1 MTSTVPAPSATVGAN
16 ASAVLPPR
24 PRISLSTSSTYP
36 EPTEY
41 AFEMAAKLGF
51 DGVEVMVIT
60 DSTSQDAHALA
71 DLSKAYDMPI
81 VSIHAPCLIVTQ
93 FVWGS
98 DPEVKL
104 RRSVDMARDL
114 GSDVVVVHPPFRWQR
129 EYALGFT
136 ELVDELSARGDV
148 KVAVE
153 NMFPWAVPGRK
164 VAAYAPHWD
173 PREQEYADV
182 TLDVSHCA
190 AAGVDCMDMASDLGT
205 RLRHLH
211 LTDGSGSAR
220 DEHLVPGRGRQPVG
234 GLVSKLAAIGFDG
247 HYVVEINTRKAGDR
261 AAREVDLAESMGFLR
276 ARLLDSGRFALA
288 GTPDGHLGLAV
299 RASAQG

>member
-1 MTSTVPAPSATVGAN
+1 VTSTVPAPSATVGAT
-16 ASAVLPPR
+16 ASASLPTR

-60 DSTSQDAHALA
+60 DAVSQDAHALA
-71 DLSKAYDMPI
+71 DLSRAYELPI

-129 EYALGFT
+129 DYALGFT
-136 ELVDELSARGDV
+136 DLVDELSARGDV

-173 PREQEYADV
+173 PREQTYADV
-182 TLDVSHCA
+182 TLDISHCA
-190 AAGVDCMDMASDLGT
+190 AAGVDCLDMASDLGS

-220 DEHLVPGRGRQPVG
+220 DEHLVLGRGRQPVG
-234 GLVSKLAAIGFDG
+234 GLISKLAAVGFDG
-247 HYVVEINTRKAGDR
+247 HYVVEINTRKASDR

-276 ARLLDSGRFALA
+276 ARLLASGRFALA
-288 GTPDGHLGLAV
+288 GTPDGTFDLAV
-299 RASAQG
+299 RSSAQG